1 MTPNSPLHVVIAG
14 GGIAA
19 VEATMAL
26 RDLAEDRVRITVLAP
41 EPDFE
46 LKPLRTAEPFSLDHV
61 RRYPLADILGRFG
74 AELRPAGLVSVDAD
88 RHAVR
93 LDDDTELGYDALV
106 LAVGARPRPAYDG
119 VLTFGADAKTE
130 VLNPLLADLEEG
142 YTRSV
147 AFVVPP
153 GVSWPL
159 PLYEIALM
167 TARQISGMGIDDVRI
182 DLVTPEQSPLAIFG
196 PEASD
201 AVSALLDE
209 AGITFHGH
217 AYAEVHPGQLLL
229 RPGNERVDVR
239 RIVALP
245 VLEGPQ
251 IPGVPVSDHGFIPT
265 DEHGRVRG
273 LTDVYAAGDAADFP
287 VKQGGLACQQADA
300 IAEYLAAQAGADI
313 QPTPFRPV
321 LRGKL
326 LTGRAGWF
334 LRNALHG
341 GGGEGR
347 ASDLAMWFPPTK
359 VSGKYLS
366 QWLPHLDR
374 ELAPPAADEPHV
386 DIEVPLPSPH
396 PLGWEA
402 MRLDPYSPVH
412 HHQG

>member
-1 MTPNSPLHVVIAG
+1 
-14 GGIAA
+14 
-19 VEATMAL
+19 
-26 RDLAEDRVRITVLAP
+26 
-41 EPDFE
+41 
-46 LKPLRTAEPFSLDHV
+46 
-61 RRYPLADILGRFG
+61 
-74 AELRPAGLVSVDAD
+74 
-88 RHAVR
+88 
-93 LDDDTELGYDALV
+93 
-106 LAVGARPRPAYDG
+106 
-119 VLTFGADAKTE
+119 
-130 VLNPLLADLEEG
+130 
-142 YTRSV
+142 
-147 AFVVPP
+147 
-153 GVSWPL
+153 
-159 PLYEIALM
+159 
-167 TARQISGMGIDDVRI
+167 
-182 DLVTPEQSPLAIFG
+182 
-196 PEASD
+196 
-201 AVSALLDE
+201 
-209 AGITFHGH
+209 
-217 AYAEVHPGQLLL
+217 VHPGQLLL

-374 ELAPPAADEPHV
+374 EVAPPAADEPHV